1 MHSSKKRSLSGP
13 SHSRKPSGVRR
24 RAWIFVA
31 LFSTFCITGF
41 AVLLSPVSSPAVLEF
56 SHSLVSFCGVLIG
69 ACGGHARVEG
79 AILRDPSS
87 GFSIEM
93 KDGCNAANVTVFLW
107 SAMLAFPSS
116 WKTKVW
122 GFLAGGIVI
131 HAINIVRFISLF
143 YLGLYS
149 RYWFDFA
156 HAYLW
161 ETLLVL
167 DTVVVFSL
175 WVNRVSQSA
184 AVAHAA

>member
-1 MHSSKKRSLSGP
+1 
-13 SHSRKPSGVRR
+13 
-24 RAWIFVA
+24 
-31 LFSTFCITGF
+31 
-41 AVLLSPVSSPAVLEF
+41 
-56 SHSLVSFCGVLIG
+56 
-69 ACGGHARVEG
+69 
-79 AILRDPSS
+79 
-87 GFSIEM
+87 M

-107 SAMLAFPSS
+107 SAMLAFPSP

-131 HAINIVRFISLF
+131 HAINILRFISLF